1 MKNGKVAGPDGLNCE
16 FYKKCH
22 DLISPHLE
30 TLYNCAFTQQKLP
43 ETLNESTIT
52 LIPKMDKDLDPG
64 SYRDI
69 ALLNTDQKILTNIL
83 AHRLSLMIHKLNR
96 FYLKTLF
103 VL

>member
-1 MKNGKVAGPDGLNCE
+1 
-16 FYKKCH
+16 
-22 DLISPHLE
+22 
-30 TLYNCAFTQQKLP
+30 
-43 ETLNESTIT
+43 
-52 LIPKMDKDLDPG
+52 MDKDLDPG

-103 VL
+103 IL